1 MYHRITCLQLLLW
14 SQQIDWSN
22 IHSIISFVGSTNSC
36 QYHRNRLTL
45 PLAVPRGTASCGPR
59 RTIMCPEARDH
70 APKGNIP
77 SESSRFP
84 IWVEWLSQLSRVVI
98 SNESSV
104 FLSVIS
110 FLWLLSSSA
119 TTRHSSNA
127 FGSALAVPSFCGT
140 NKLCV
145 LLRSLRDLSKSM
157 PSTPSACSVTLLY
170 DFV

>member
-1 MYHRITCLQLLLW
+1 MPEWSNGPHSKCGVLLRVPWVRIPVSPLKQFETRSFQRVSLFLPFRGFRLRSSQLRLTSPNPMYHRISCLQLLLW

-77 SESSRFP
+77 IESSHFP
-84 IWVEWLSQLSRVVI
+84 I
-98 SNESSV
+98 
-104 FLSVIS
+104 
-110 FLWLLSSSA
+110 
-119 TTRHSSNA
+119 
-127 FGSALAVPSFCGT
+127 
-140 NKLCV
+140 
-145 LLRSLRDLSKSM
+145 
-157 PSTPSACSVTLLY
+157 
-170 DFV
+170 